1 MYLKRLD
8 IQGFKSFTESTALLF
23 NKGITS
29 IIGPNGCGKSNIADA
44 IRWVIGE
51 QSMKAIRGSKLEDVI
66 FTGTEFRKPLGFA
79 EVSLTIDNS
88 DKILD
93 MEFSE
98 ITITRRFFRS
108 GESEFFINKTPCRL
122 KDINSLF
129 LDTGVGRDGYSII
142 GQGRIDEILSS
153 RSEDRRHIF
162 EEASG
167 IMKYKV
173 RKEEGIKKL
182 ELTKQN
188 ILRIEDI
195 LHELELQ
202 LEPLKEQAE
211 TARKYLT
218 LRDKLKDI
226 EINVYIDTIEK
237 LKDRIKK
244 HEDEYNSALD
254 NKNAL
259 ISKSEQVSTHSNERS
274 NMLKVL
280 EDKLEISRKDFYT
293 LEANYEKGLSEI
305 NLNNEKISNFKQSID
320 RICNEISQLNEKSDN
335 ISGTINVYKNQ
346 LKDLNEKYKTVLA
359 ALSMK
364 EKLREELVSF
374 LDESEKSMEEMKTTH
389 IEKLD
394 LLSDKK
400 VQIANIKS
408 HIDSI
413 EIRKNNIINEID
425 KIELDIEK
433 EKTKKSII
441 EKNIQTLEEELK
453 GSTSSLDTL
462 IKLKRELDKTFVSE
476 NEKRESIKSGI
487 QIKTSRYKM
496 LHEMEQNLEGYNKTV
511 KTFLQACN
519 RIPSLGKGI
528 RGALGQLVSVGK
540 KYETA
545 IEMALG
551 SAIQNIVTETEED
564 AKAAIEYL
572 KKKNLGRATFLPM
585 SSVKGKYLNQ
595 KFINEIVN
603 IPGFLGIGSDLVKY
617 DTAYKNIILSLLGR
631 VVVVENLDAGIA
643 IAKRTGYSFKIVT
656 LDGDILSTSGAISG
670 GSKTTYNYGILSRS
684 REIETLRKDTEDLKG
699 KLLLVENSINTI
711 ISDLD
716 ETSGEIQKIQS
727 NLKEKEMDRLRY
739 ESQLVH
745 INENI
750 KNWTAKIEM
759 LQQEHHQNSRQE
771 EEIKNELEKYREEQL
786 KIENDIIRLKE
797 IIDKYQEA
805 QRNNISARDE
815 ILAEITSYKIQ
826 VNSCK
831 ENIANIEM
839 NIQNLLKEKEELLD
853 NITCK
858 NKEKEKTKNEIELI
872 KEENFR
878 LEKSIKSYQEEKT
891 GKNMEIHRI
900 IEERKVIEEELG
912 ETNHIIE
919 EVSKNISLLNEE
931 LTRRDVKKAK
941 AESELDAI
949 QNKLWD
955 EYELTYTNALEFKK
969 DIGSITRA
977 QNEINEYKNQIKELG
992 YINVVAINE
1001 YTKTKE
1007 RFEFITAQKVDMED
1021 SVEKLNKIIYEI
1033 NAQMKQQFIE
1043 NFNLINFNFN
1053 KVFKELFGGG
1063 MANLRLVD
1071 KENVL
1076 ESGIEIDVQPPGKRL
1091 QNMMLLSGGE
1101 RAFTAIALLFS
1112 ILLLKPVSFCVLD
1125 EIEASLD
1132 EANVARFASYIR
1144 KLSCKTQFIVI
1155 THKKPTMEASDAI
1168 YGVTMQEK
1176 GVSKVVSMKIN
1187 KKTDSEKAG

>member
-1 MYLKRLD
+1 
-8 IQGFKSFTESTALLF
+8 
-23 NKGITS
+23 
-29 IIGPNGCGKSNIADA
+29 
-44 IRWVIGE
+44 
-51 QSMKAIRGSKLEDVI
+51 
-66 FTGTEFRKPLGFA
+66 
-79 EVSLTIDNS
+79 
-88 DKILD
+88 
-93 MEFSE
+93 
-98 ITITRRFFRS
+98 
-108 GESEFFINKTPCRL
+108 
-122 KDINSLF
+122 
-129 LDTGVGRDGYSII
+129 
-142 GQGRIDEILSS
+142 
-153 RSEDRRHIF
+153 
-162 EEASG
+162 
-167 IMKYKV
+167 MKYKV

-528 RGALGQLVSVGK
+528 RGALGQLVSVDK

-545 IEMALG
+545 LEMAVG

-643 IAKRTGYSFKIVT
+643 IAKRSGYSFRIVT

-759 LQQEHHQNSRQE
+759 LQQEYHQNSRQE

-786 KIENDIIRLKE
+786 KLENDIIRLKE

-815 ILAEITSYKIQ
+815 ILAEITSYKI
-826 VNSCK
+826 
-831 ENIANIEM
+831 
-839 NIQNLLKEKEELLD
+839 
-853 NITCK
+853 
-858 NKEKEKTKNEIELI
+858 
-872 KEENFR
+872 
-878 LEKSIKSYQEEKT
+878 
-891 GKNMEIHRI
+891 H
-900 IEERKVIEEELG
+900 
-912 ETNHIIE
+912 
-919 EVSKNISLLNEE
+919 
-931 LTRRDVKKAK
+931 
-941 AESELDAI
+941 
-949 QNKLWD
+949 KL
-955 EYELTYTNALEFKK
+955 
-969 DIGSITRA
+969 
-977 QNEINEYKNQIKELG
+977 
-992 YINVVAINE
+992 
-1001 YTKTKE
+1001 
-1007 RFEFITAQKVDMED
+1007 M
-1021 SVEKLNKIIYEI
+1021 
-1033 NAQMKQQFIE
+1033 
-1043 NFNLINFNFN
+1043 
-1053 KVFKELFGGG
+1053 
-1063 MANLRLVD
+1063 
-1071 KENVL
+1071 
-1076 ESGIEIDVQPPGKRL
+1076 
-1091 QNMMLLSGGE
+1091 
-1101 RAFTAIALLFS
+1101 
-1112 ILLLKPVSFCVLD
+1112 
-1125 EIEASLD
+1125 
-1132 EANVARFASYIR
+1132 
-1144 KLSCKTQFIVI
+1144 
-1155 THKKPTMEASDAI
+1155 
-1168 YGVTMQEK
+1168 
-1176 GVSKVVSMKIN
+1176 
-1187 KKTDSEKAG
+1187 